1 MTDEMRNRLG
11 RLAEEEAAGLDAD
24 TRARVV
30 AEVGRVGPGLV
41 RSAHRRRAAV
51 RVGGAA
57 AAVASV
63 GVLWVVAQPPVDTC
77 DTWAPVAAGAVEGTT
92 SLGRRGRVE
101 ADEGTVAR
109 VSGAACRTT
118 IALES
123 GRVTVHADD
132 LGGGRLA
139 VQTDEGEV
147 EVKGTV
153 FSVAADQR
161 AVTVEVT
168 EGRVAWTARGAA
180 PVFLGAAE
188 RVVVERAVAAADA
201 ADATDDVADAQGAV
215 ELDAE
220 PVEDLAVEEDVAAEE
235 DVAPQPR
242 KRRRRRRRRQV
253 RADEVVAQPSAETV
267 SSEALVRRAEALRRT
282 GNAAGARA
290 AYRAAGEVGDR
301 TAEAAW
307 IALAQYE
314 LELGRPRAALTA
326 LRRRARMFASGT
338 LEQEAEW
345 IAVRALAASGQGGR
359 ARSKAEQIQ
368 RRWPGSP
375 QAGAAKD
382 WLESKP

>member
-1 MTDEMRNRLG
+1 MRNRLG
-11 RLAEEEAAGLDAD
+11 RLAEEESAGLDAD
-24 TRARVV
+24 ERARIV

-41 RSAHRRRAAV
+41 RSAHRRRVAV

-57 AAVASV
+57 AVVAGV
-63 GVLWVVAQPPVDTC
+63 GLLWVVAQPPVDTC
-77 DTWAPVAAGAVEGTT
+77 DTWAPVAAGAIQGTT

-101 ADEGTVAR
+101 ADAGTVAR

-153 FSVAADQR
+153 FSVAADER
-161 AVTVEVT
+161 AVTVEVA
-168 EGRVAWTARGAA
+168 EGRVVWTARGAG
-180 PVFLGAAE
+180 PVFLGASE
-188 RVVVERAVAAADA
+188 RVVVERAVAAVDEPEASEEVAPDFADA
-201 ADATDDVADAQGAV
+201 PEAVAPHGADAPEAVAPDAAR
-215 ELDAE
+215 
-220 PVEDLAVEEDVAAEE
+220 AEE
-235 DVAPQPR
+235 DVAPLPR
-242 KRRRRRRRRQV
+242 KRRRRRRRRQP
-253 RADEVVAQPSAETV
+253 RSAEVAPQPPAETV

-282 GNAAGARA
+282 GNVSGARA

-314 LELGRPRAALTA
+314 LELGRPRATLTA

-345 IAVRALAASGQGGR
+345 IAVRALAASGQSGR
-359 ARSKAEQIQ
+359 ARTKAEQIQ

-375 QAGAAKD
+375 QASAAKA